1 VPIWRTKVGGGR
13 VTEHPSRDAAD
24 AVVEDARRRYQAGA
38 RALRVVRIYGPDGG
52 VRLIDFEAEAR
63 DAQRALRDVE
73 RATARRDREV
83 REAVDR
89 WESVVARAAGSGETI
104 EAIAATAGISAR
116 EVRAIVR
123 RRAGNST
130 SERR

>member
-1 VPIWRTKVGGGR
+1 
-13 VTEHPSRDAAD
+13 VTEHASKDAAD
-24 AVVEDARRRYQAGA
+24 VVVEDARRRYQAGA
-38 RALRVVRIYGPDGG
+38 RALRVVRIYSPDGG

-63 DAQRALRDVE
+63 DKQRALRDVE

-83 REAVDR
+83 QDAVDS
-89 WESVVARAAGSGETI
+89 WEAAVARAAGHGEPI
-104 EAIAATAGISAR
+104 EAIAAAAGISAR

-123 RRAGNST
+123 RRAGTST

>member
-1 VPIWRTKVGGGR
+1 M
-13 VTEHPSRDAAD
+13 EHASKDDAD
-24 AVVEDARRRYQAGA
+24 AVVDDARRRYQAGA
-38 RALRVVRIYGPDGG
+38 RALRVVRVYGPDGG

-73 RATARRDREV
+73 RATARKDRDV
-83 REAVDR
+83 RDAVDR
-89 WESVVARAAGSGETI
+89 WESVVARAAGLGEQT
-104 EAIAATAGISAR
+104 EAIAAAASISAR

-123 RRAGNST
+123 RRTGNST